1 MKKKKG
7 FALASTMAVMV
18 LFLTLSGLVF
28 TLATLNASSAD
39 KSKRDLMIRTETLQI
54 CQNFCDLPLQE
65 FETTLETDFTCFTV
79 NDLLVYEKSNLRL
92 EISEINSSVKLI
104 IKEDRK
110 LLADITK
117 TNEIVD
123 KKIFI

>member
-39 KSKRDLMIRTETLQI
+39 KAKRDLMIRTETLQI
-54 CQNFCDLPLQE
+54 CQSFCDLPLQE
-65 FETTLETDFTCFTV
+65 FKTILETDFTCFTV

-92 EISEINSSVKLI
+92 EILEINSSVKLK